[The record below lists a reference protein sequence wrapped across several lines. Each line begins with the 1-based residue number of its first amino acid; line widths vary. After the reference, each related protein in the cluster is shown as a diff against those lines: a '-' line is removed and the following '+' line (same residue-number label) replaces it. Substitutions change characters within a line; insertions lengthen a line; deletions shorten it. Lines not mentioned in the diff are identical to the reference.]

1 MTSLYLLYVV
11 DTSISGVE
19 SDYPRLEFQD
29 KVRYPLIWIG
39 TTTSVNT
46 GSVLYDKRSTYMKF
60 KNQKRYYSEYMELF
74 KFIDTHDYIP
84 THLKA
89 CFHNLE
95 SGIKSDLITDRL
107 MHYLFYY
114 RFYYGDRLILNPSY
128 LFLLEKQ
135 LKLFKER
142 VPETI
147 TASADDRRE
156 RLNAK
161 SKRYYARNK
170 EIIKARRDQ
179 RKHDAVP
186 DAVIENTA
194 Q

>member
-1 MTSLYLLYVV
+1 M
-11 DTSISGVE
+11 
-19 SDYPRLEFQD
+19 
-29 KVRYPLIWIG
+29 WIG

-84 THLKA
+84 THLKT

-95 SGIKSDLITDRL
+95 SDVDSDLINGRL
-107 MHYLFYY
+107 MNYLFYY
-114 RFYYGDRLILNPSY
+114 RVYYGDRLILNPSY
-128 LFLLEKQ
+128 LFLIEKQ
-135 LKLFKER
+135 LKLFKES
-142 VPETI
+142 VPEPFTL
-147 TASADDRRE
+147 TSDERRA

-161 SKRYYARNK
+161 SKRYYSRNK
-170 EIIKARRDQ
+170 EAIKARRDQ

-186 DAVIENTA
+186 EAVPDAVIENTA
-194 Q
+194 S